1 VPEFERAMNA
11 LKNGE
16 VSQPVHS
23 PFGWHLLQVLDRRSD
38 ELSEDRKKI
47 AARQAIRQRKADEAY
62 QDWLR
67 QARDRAYVDNRLD
80 ER

>member
-1 VPEFERAMNA
+1 MLVTFRIAERRRARGTIA
-11 LKNGE
+11 LASFFLAAQLG
-16 VSQPVHS
+16 
-23 PFGWHLLQVLDRRSD
+23 
-38 ELSEDRKKI
+38 KKI

-67 QARDRAYVDNRLD
+67 QSRDRAYVDNRYD